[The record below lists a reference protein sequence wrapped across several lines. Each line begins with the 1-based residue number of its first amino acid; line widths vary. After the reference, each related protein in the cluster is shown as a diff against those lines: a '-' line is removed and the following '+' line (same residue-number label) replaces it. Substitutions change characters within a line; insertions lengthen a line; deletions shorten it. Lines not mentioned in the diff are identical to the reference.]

1 MTIIARDA
9 KRHTYT
15 STHARTR
22 TRAHTHTHEARF
34 STEVVPVENDDRKK
48 EREGTV
54 KSRAREAR
62 ESSGKPATALDG
74 RRDHI
79 LTSTPTFRE
88 PPPPGTYLTFL
99 VTGSST

>member
-1 MTIIARDA
+1 M
-9 KRHTYT
+9 HTR
-15 STHARTR
+15 SK
-22 TRAHTHTHEARF
+22 F
-34 STEVVPVENDDRKK
+34 STEVVPAENDGRKK
-48 EREGTV
+48 EREGTA

-74 RRDHI
+74 RRAHT

-88 PPPPGTYLTFL
+88 LPPPGTYLTFL